1 MIILSFSTL
10 NIINIIQ
17 YIIYAKVIRFSE
29 LKKCDRFPKALL
41 KTAPQIPC
49 VSGTN
54 GTVM

>member
-17 YIIYAKVIRFSE
+17 YIIYAKVISE